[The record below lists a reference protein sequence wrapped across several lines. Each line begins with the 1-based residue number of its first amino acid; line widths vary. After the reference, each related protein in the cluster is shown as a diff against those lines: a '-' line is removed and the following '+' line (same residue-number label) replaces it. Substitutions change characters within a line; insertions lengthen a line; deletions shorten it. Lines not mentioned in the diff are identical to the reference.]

1 MESCCCKLL
10 PLVWRFGWRQPRT
23 RIPSGPDPQGKTQ
36 ARQQN
41 HAFLFTQEVDLV
53 QQPSGS
59 SYETRQAFPSA
70 QYPVMLRRNANFTNL
85 PVLGRPNSPRPVI
98 FLGSPSFGALPS
110 STGCNSFFPS
120 LVLAPTANGFSVT
133 GTVQIQLSGPTASI
147 CSVTWSA
154 SVLVLITQ
162 GFVTV
167 DGTIDA
173 SLSMPADVPTLAAAS
188 TPGS

>member
-1 MESCCCKLL
+1 MRLGKLSL
-10 PLVWRFGWRQPRT
+10 
-23 RIPSGPDPQGKTQ
+23 
-36 ARQQN
+36 
-41 HAFLFTQEVDLV
+41 
-53 QQPSGS
+53 
-59 SYETRQAFPSA
+59 
-70 QYPVMLRRNANFTNL
+70 
-85 PVLGRPNSPRPVI
+85 RPNILLCSGEMRTLLICLFLAAPTLHGAVI

-120 LVLAPTANGFSVT
+120 LVLAPTANGFFVT

-147 CSVTWSA
+147 RSVTWSA